1 MRKSRLLLLVV
12 LTVFAFTSA
21 FAQETTAG
29 LQGTVKD
36 PQGAVVSQATV
47 EITGTTLIGAKSLKT
62 DSAGFYRFANLPPGA
77 YTVTVSAQGFTS
89 LKQTGINLEVG
100 KLPTLDLKLTVGGV
114 EQTVEVSSEAPV
126 VDVTTSKVQTTV
138 GADVINGI
146 PKGRSFQSVIDFA
159 PGARNE
165 PLQATVGGFKNGFAG
180 YQVDGASTAENSYLV
195 EGQETSDLRT
205 GQSRTNVPFEFI
217 QQVQVK
223 SSGFE
228 AEYGGALGGVVNV
241 IQKRG
246 SNAWHGSVFT
256 YYQGDIFNANTS
268 LGSDATQSVL
278 RRDPDIGADT
288 VLRLDSPVQNYISKK
303 DHYRIVE
310 PGFEL
315 GGYLLKDRIWA
326 FSSFVPRYQSTVRNI
341 NFIAPTG
348 RRDTF
353 YNEQTYNA
361 LTRLDA
367 RVSNRVRLFGSWQ
380 YGYDRARGANS
391 LGFNLPNAD
400 SVLGQK
406 NTTAAN
412 NPDDYNTGIGYV
424 APSVI
429 YNTGA
434 DISLTQNLIATTRYG
449 YFFNDLQD
457 RGLPVGN
464 WYRYL
469 DTNYPYTPV
478 GALVADPND
487 PNAPPIPISSLQG
500 DSLGVVA
507 PNLVLGAGFQ
517 TMSNNLTRVFDKYD
531 RKSFSQDLA
540 WFKSGLLGTH
550 SFKFGYA
557 QNRLNNDVN
566 QSYQNSTVHIGFG
579 QPYSVIPSNQAN
591 CAAIRAQNVALYG
604 AAGSA
609 DNTSCQG
616 LWGTYSIREFG
627 TLGKVSSNNHSLYFQ
642 DAWTLGSTGVTVN
655 AGVRFDKESLPSYVA
670 GFQGIDFGFGDKI
683 APRLGASWDVM
694 RNGKLK
700 IYGSYGQFYDIMKYE
715 LPRGSFGG
723 DYWHDCVYTLDDP
736 NFAQVQPQRDASGHY
751 CPTTGPALGVTTGR
765 FIENLDFRQ
774 PSNDPN
780 NNLVD
785 PNLKPMK
792 QAEYV
797 FGADWAI
804 TPNLGFES
812 RYSRKRLIRTIE
824 DAGVITPN
832 GEQYYIVNPGEG
844 INATVPASECVG
856 CPANPKARRDYDAVE
871 FRLTKRA
878 SEHWFGSMSYTYS
891 RLYGNYGG
899 LANGETS
906 DALNGPGGRAAPN
919 VSRSFDEPFMQFD
932 SHGKLVDGPLPTDRP
947 HTFKAFGF
955 YRLKWW
961 KGDTLIGA
969 SQSVFSGTPL
979 TSYTTIEGAPVFVE
993 GRGKWVDFTR
1003 DAAGNWVKGAVRER
1017 RTPMFSQTGLNLVQE
1032 FGLSKTNEA
1041 LRMAVEMN
1049 IDNIFNQHAPIQFY
1063 SKLSRSGS
1071 TSIDQGSIPGSSNS
1085 HVDYKAL
1092 LTGYDYV
1099 TPTNAAN
1106 LILSN
1111 LYNNPDWYQ
1120 TGRNM
1125 RFKVKVTF

>member
-1 MRKSRLLLLVV
+1 MRQSRLLLLVV

-62 DSAGFYRFANLPPGA
+62 DNAGFYRFANLPPGA
-77 YTVTVSAQGFTS
+77 YTVTVAAPGFTS

-138 GADVINGI
+138 AADVINGI

-278 RRDPDIGADT
+278 RRDPNIAANNA
-288 VLRLDSPVQNYISKK
+288 LRLDAPAQFYVTKK
-303 DHYRIVE
+303 DHYRIIE

-315 GGYLLKDRIWA
+315 GGYLLKDRLWA
-326 FSSFVPRYQSTVRNI
+326 FTSFVPRYQSETRNTLF
-341 NFIAPTG
+341 NAPYG
-348 RRDTF
+348 RRNTY

-367 RVSNRVRLFGSWQ
+367 RVTDRIRLFGSWQ
-380 YGYDRARGANS
+380 YAYDRATGANS

-400 SVLGQK
+400 SVTGQA

-412 NPDDYNTGIGYV
+412 NPDDYNGGIGYV

-434 DISLTQNLIATTRYG
+434 DITLTQNLIATTRYG

-469 DTNYPYTPV
+469 DSNYPYV
-478 GALVADPND
+478 GATGVGVT
-487 PNAPPIPISSLQG
+487 SLQG
-500 DSLGVVA
+500 TALPA
-507 PNLVLGAGFQ
+507 NLQQIAGFQ
-517 TMSNNLTRVFDKYD
+517 TMGNNLTRVFDKYD

-540 WFKSGLLGTH
+540 WFKNGFLGTH
-550 SFKFGYA
+550 NFKVGYA

-566 QSYQNSTVHIGFG
+566 QSYQNATIYIAFN
-579 QPYSVIPSNQAN
+579 QPYTVIPSNQAN
-591 CAAIRAQNVALYG
+591 CATIRAQNVALYG

-609 DNTSCQG
+609 DNTSCRG
-616 LWGTYSIREFG
+616 LWGTYNIREFG
-627 TLGKVSSNNHSLYFQ
+627 TIGKVSSNNHSLYFQ
-642 DAWTLGSTGVTVN
+642 DAWTLGHTGVTIN

-670 GFQGIDFGFGDKI
+670 GFQGINFGFGDKV

-694 RNGKLK
+694 HNGKLK

-736 NFAQVQPQRDASGHY
+736 NYTNIVPARGASGHY
-751 CPTTGPALGVTTGR
+751 CPTTGPASGTTTGR

-774 PSNDPN
+774 PSNDPT

-804 TPNLGFES
+804 TPSLGFES

-824 DAGVITPN
+824 DAGIITAN

-844 INATVPASECVG
+844 INTKLATTECPV

-878 SEHWFGSMSYTYS
+878 SEKWFGSMSYTFS

-906 DALNGPGGRAAPN
+906 DALNGPGGRSAPN
-919 VSRSFDEPFMQFD
+919 VSRSFDEPFLQFD

-947 HTFKAFGF
+947 HTLKGFGY

-961 KGDTLIGA
+961 KGVTMLGA
-969 SQSVFSGTPL
+969 SQAVYSGTPL
-979 TSYTTIEGAPVFVE
+979 TSYLTVEGAPAFVE

-1003 DAAGNWVKGAVRER
+1003 DAAGNWVKGAVRDR
-1017 RTPMFSQTGLNLVQE
+1017 RTPMFSQTGMNLVQE
-1032 FGLSKTNEA
+1032 FGISKTNEA
-1041 LRMAVEMN
+1041 LRVAFEANV
-1049 IDNIFNQHAPIQFY
+1049 DNIFNQHAPIQYY
-1063 SKLSRSGS
+1063 SKLNRSGGIS
-1071 TSIDQGSIPGSSNS
+1071 VAAGPAGASGVHYQ
-1085 HVDYKAL
+1085 AL
-1092 LTGYDYV
+1092 LGGYDYV
-1099 TPTNAAN
+1099 APSNAAG